1 MENKE
6 TVKQEKSVNIDGTEI
21 KESEMSP
28 KQKYLTSQCRD
39 LQNKKSRIE
48 FELDQVQA
56 SLNVFQQALIE
67 ATKQKAEEVL
77 NTESDKKE
85 KSNG

>member
-1 MENKE
+1 MDNKE
-6 TVKQEKSVNIDGTEI
+6 TVEQENVVNINGIELQ
-21 KESEMSP
+21 ESKLTD

-39 LQNKKSRIE
+39 LLGKKSRIE

-67 ATKQKAEEVL
+67 TTKEESEKIL
-77 NTESDKKE
+77 NTEGGKK
-85 KSNG
+85 